1 MAKALLGHLGG
12 PDSRLL
18 AEVAVLRRKIR
29 DLEAEVMR
37 LAADN
42 EALASMNTA
51 MGTAMGTPVADEII
65 ALDATREKVS
75 ASAPALA

>member
-18 AEVAVLRRKIR
+18 AEVAVLRRKVR

-42 EALASMNTA
+42 EALASMTTA
-51 MGTAMGTPVADEII
+51 MGPPVADEII
-65 ALDATREKVS
+65 ALDGPREKVS

>member
-42 EALASMNTA
+42 EALVSMS
-51 MGTAMGTPVADEII
+51 TAMGTPVADEII
-65 ALDATREKVS
+65 ALDAARDKVS

>member
-18 AEVAVLRRKIR
+18 AEVAVLRRKVR
-29 DLEAEVMR
+29 DLETEVKR

-42 EALASMNTA
+42 DALVSMS
-51 MGTAMGTPVADEII
+51 TAMGTPVADEII
-65 ALDATREKVS
+65 ALDATRETVS